1 VPNYSLQGQASARL
15 GFHLVSEADFAEWL
29 PFYQD
34 PRSSAHWSY
43 AAAVEPAVRCQQ
55 WFASQRYRAANQ
67 LGGLNTLREK
77 GSGALVGYCGLLVQT
92 VDSLPELEI
101 GYSLLPAYW
110 GQGYATEAVLSCKAF
125 ANTHHLAQSVI
136 SIISLT
142 NVPSQRVAFN
152 LGMQVE
158 KVTWYAANE
167 VNIFRVAL
175 DGV

>member
-1 VPNYSLQGQASARL
+1 L
-15 GFHLVSEADFAEWL
+15 
-29 PFYQD
+29 YQD
-34 PRSSAHWSY
+34 SRCSAHCTYFS
-43 AAAVEPAVRCQQ
+43 PQKLTVRCQQ

-77 GSGALVGYCGLLVQT
+77 SSGALVGYCGLLVQT
-92 VDSLPELEI
+92 VNGLPELET

-110 GQGYATEAVLSCKAF
+110 GQGYATEAALSCKAF
-125 ANTHHLAQSVI
+125 ANLHHLARPVI

-142 NVPSQRVAFN
+142 NGASQRVAFN
-152 LGMQVE
+152 LGMHVE

-175 DGV
+175 DAG